1 MSILL
6 LIVATVVMTAG
17 AFLQATLGFGM
28 ALIAAPLLVL
38 LDPSLVPGPMLF
50 NAAVL
55 TLLMTRREWNAV
67 RGRDLGW
74 SLGGR
79 IIGIGIA
86 LAMMDRVSAD
96 GMDLLFG
103 AIVLG
108 AVVMSVGGMSFRLT
122 RSTLWHAGMVSGLM
136 GTITSIG
143 GPPMA
148 LVYQNERGPEVR
160 GTLSAYFLVGT
171 ILSLAGL
178 AWIGHFGVRE
188 LRAGLLLSPGVVLG
202 YLLSRYSLG
211 FVDRRGLRPAIL
223 TLAAVSALVVILR
236 RLL

>member
-1 MSILL
+1 MSLLL
-6 LIVATVVMTAG
+6 LIGATAAMTVA

-28 ALIAAPLLVL
+28 ALIAAPLMVL
-38 LDPSLVPGPMLF
+38 LDPSLIPGPMLF
-50 NAAVL
+50 AAAVL
-55 TLLMTRREWNAV
+55 TLLMTRREWHAV

-79 IIGIGIA
+79 VIGTGIA
-86 LAMMDRVSAD
+86 LAVMDRISAD

-108 AVVMSVGGMSFRLT
+108 AVAMSAGGFSLRLT
-122 RSTLWHAGMVSGLM
+122 RGTLWHAGMVSGLM
-136 GTITSIG
+136 GTVTSIG

-171 ILSLAGL
+171 VLSLIGL
-178 AWIGHFGVRE
+178 AWIGRFGLPE
-188 LRAGLLLSPGVVLG
+188 LRAGLMLSPGVVLG

-223 TLAAVSALVVILR
+223 GLAALSALVVILR